1 MYVHMVFVCLCVF
14 DRIESP
20 FGGCFGQLGN
30 YSGTAVLDKTGLIGT
45 TNVSL
50 LQKD

>member
-20 FGGCFGQLGN
+20 FGGCFGQLG
-30 YSGTAVLDKTGLIGT
+30 K
-45 TNVSL
+45 L
-50 LQKD
+50 LWNRCFGQDRTHWYR